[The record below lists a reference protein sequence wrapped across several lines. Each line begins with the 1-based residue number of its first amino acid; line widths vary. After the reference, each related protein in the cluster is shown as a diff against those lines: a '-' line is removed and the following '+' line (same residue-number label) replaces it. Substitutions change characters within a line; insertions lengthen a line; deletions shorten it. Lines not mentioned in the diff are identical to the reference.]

1 MFTIS
6 FNLDSNL
13 SCGIV
18 VESVKK
24 SMVSVGVQLVLLCFS
39 GVADAQGISRCFNAL
54 LLTNPQPCFITVFSL
69 ILTAV
74 RDDTLMS

>member
-6 FNLDSNL
+6 FNLDLNL

-24 SMVSVGVQLVLLCFS
+24 SGVSIGVQLVLLCFS
-39 GVADAQGISRCFNAL
+39 GVADAQGIPRCLNAL
-54 LLTNPQPCFITVFSL
+54 LLSSPQPCFITL
-69 ILTAV
+69 ILTAA
-74 RDDTLMS
+74 RDDTSMS